1 MAEARRLD
9 ADPKTARSDGVT
21 YAEIA
26 SLRIGLAFDG
36 PCRRPVRKMSNQ
48 DVQQLERLGSN
59 FNTPEEVYAS
69 WASLSK
75 NSKIVLIVFV
85 SWLITAKVALP

>member
-26 SLRIGLAFDG
+26 SRIGLAF
-36 PCRRPVRKMSNQ
+36 KMARAADPSGRLSNQ
-48 DVQQLERLGSN
+48 DVQQQLERLGSN
-59 FNTPEEVYAS
+59 FNTPEEVVRKLGVVVQEFEDRADR
-69 WASLSK
+69 LR
-75 NSKIVLIVFV
+75 V
-85 SWLITAKVALP
+85 WLITAK